1 MLTEEQKQSLCE
13 VYAGLME
20 ESEVHEI
27 IVEHLREWLTDFDE
41 EELEEMYAKRVGNE

>member
-13 VYAGLME
+13 VMYGAME

-27 IVEHLREWLTDFDE
+27 MVEHLWEWLTDFDE